1 MTTKTAIGGVTK
13 NPLWAILVAFIA
25 IFIALIVLNAILGAL
40 AWLVVGFIVV
50 TVGANLVHFYT
61 DTKYSTITDGAFITL
76 WIVTIL
82 AFSFTS
88 ARFFPCVFWLI
99 GGALG
104 VALFHWLEPAPD
116 PAAETTA

>member
-1 MTTKTAIGGVTK
+1 MTTKTALGGATK
-13 NPLWAILVAFIA
+13 NPLWTMLVACIA
-25 IFIALIVLNAILGAL
+25 TLVVLIVLNAILGAL
-40 AWLVVGFIVV
+40 AWLVVGFVVV

-116 PAAETTA
+116 PDA